1 MSVSVPQSQLLM
13 EMLKAK
19 MNSFILKDRKDA
31 LRKLMQAKEGFFPEV
46 SNVNLHF
53 HSFYSYNC
61 QGWSPVQIAYES
73 KRRGLYAA
81 GIIDFDVIDGR
92 DEFLEAAEL
101 LGLRATVGI
110 ETRAFHT
117 EYANLEIDSPGEP
130 GVSYIAGSGFVV
142 PLDENAQEAKILA
155 EYRSTAKERNIA
167 LISRINSKLPII
179 AIDYEIDV
187 VPLTPSGNVTERHII
202 QAYIKKSVQH
212 NPEKIKLYNFW
223 SEVLGKPKED
233 IQNGFDNMLALEDLV
248 RTKLSKKGGVGYAHP
263 TSETFPKVEDFFAWT
278 RSCGGVPMESW
289 LDGMSKGEEDSVA
302 LLEISRQKGAAGLNI
317 IPDRN
322 WNIKDPEVKARKYYK
337 LVEIVQLAESIDFPL
352 NIGTEMNKIGL
363 PFVDDLEGDN
373 LKPFKNQFQNGAKI
387 LIGHSTLQRF
397 AGFSYANMEADEYFN
412 KNIKAKN
419 NFFASVG
426 SLPPINLVISD
437 TFRNAGKEKSFAL
450 IHDAVKKGRWSLKM
464 V

>member
-1 MSVSVPQSQLLM
+1 M
-13 EMLKAK
+13 ETLKTK
-19 MNSFILKDRKDA
+19 MNSFILKDRKDT
-31 LRKLMQAKEGFFPEV
+31 LNNLIQANEGFLLGV

-61 QGWSPVQIAYES
+61 HGWSPTQIAYES

-130 GVSYIAGSGFVV
+130 GVSYIAGSGFVT
-142 PLDENAQEAKILA
+142 PLDKNSLEAKMLA
-155 EYRSTAKERNIA
+155 EYRHTAKERNIA
-167 LISRINSKLPII
+167 LISRINWKLPAI
-179 AIDYEIDV
+179 AIDYELDV

-212 NPEKIKLYNFW
+212 YYEQLKPYNFW
-223 SEVLGKPKED
+223 SDVLGKPKEEIKND
-233 IQNGFDNMLALEDLV
+233 FENVPAFEDLV
-248 RTKLSKKGGVGYAHP
+248 RTKLAKKGGIGYEQP
-263 TSETFPKVEDFFAWT
+263 TSETFPKVEAFFAWA
-278 RSCGGVPMESW
+278 RSCGGVPLESW
-289 LDGMSKGEEDSVA
+289 LDGMSKGEQDSVA

-322 WNIKDPEVKARKYYK
+322 WNIKDPYVKARKYYK
-337 LVEIVQLAESIDFPL
+337 LVEIVQLAERMDFPL

-363 PFVDDLEGDN
+363 PFVDDLEGDD
-373 LKPFKNQFQNGAKI
+373 LKPFKNQFRNGAKI
-387 LIGHSTLQRF
+387 LIGHSTMQRF
-397 AGFSYANMEADEYFN
+397 ASFSYANIDADEYFN

-419 NFFASVG
+419 DFFASVG
-426 SLPPINLVISD
+426 DLPPVNFAIAD

-450 IHDAVKKGRWSLKM
+450 IQDAVKKGRWSLKIA
-464 V
+464 